1 MFFWWKK
8 RKKKTKRKSKK
19 YIDLE
24 VNQMIAMEK
33 AVIEELKKREVKTAP
48 AKVTPAIGVAAHT
61 TEKLKLVPS
70 NCQHIGARK
79 RQEDS
84 FGFTDLGDGRLVKD
98 SGVLAV
104 VADGMGGL
112 AKGDLASQVAVSIFL
127 GEYRKRTEQDPLDQF
142 LQRTIHRSN
151 CAVFDLAY
159 DGGVE
164 SELGTTLVAVAIHQ
178 GKMHWVSVGDSR
190 IYHYKNE
197 ALIQLNEEHVYANRL
212 KDDVKNGLITQKEAN
227 EHPERSYL
235 TSFLG
240 LPELN
245 EIDYSIEPV
254 TLEPGEVVLLC
265 SDGLT
270 NTINDHEIVEI
281 IEQEPANLAEELTQ
295 KALAKNKR
303 YQDNVTVV
311 AISCQPVKPEIN
323 EKKQK
328 ENNDE

>member
-1 MFFWWKK
+1 MCLWWKK
-8 RKKKTKRKSKK
+8 RKKKTQRKSKK

-24 VNQMIAMEK
+24 VKDILVMEK
-33 AVIEELKKREVKTAP
+33 TVIQELKKKEAKAAPVKE
-48 AKVTPAIGVAAHT
+48 VAAHT
-61 TEKLKLVPS
+61 TEQLKLVPS

-84 FGFTDLGDGRLVKD
+84 FGFTDLGDGLLVKD
-98 SGVLAV
+98 CGVLAV

-112 AKGDLASQVAVSIFL
+112 AKGDRASQVAVSMFL

-142 LQRTIHRSN
+142 LHSTVQRSN

-159 DGGVE
+159 DGEVE
-164 SELGTTLVAVAIHQ
+164 SELGTTLVAVAVHQ

-190 IYHYKNE
+190 IYHYKNKT
-197 ALIQLNEEHVYANRL
+197 LIQLNEEHIYANRL
-212 KDDVKNGLITQKEAN
+212 KNDVDNGLITEKEAN

-235 TSFLG
+235 TSYLG
-240 LPELN
+240 LPELT
-245 EIDYSIEPV
+245 EIDCSIEPV

-270 NTINDHEIVEI
+270 NTLNDHEIAET
-281 IEQEPANLAEELTQ
+281 IEQKPENLAEELTQ
-295 KALAKNKR
+295 KALAKNKL
-303 YQDNVTVV
+303 YQDNITVV

-323 EKKQK
+323 GKKQK
-328 ENNDE
+328 EDNDE